1 MNDNTEKLIYY
12 KKILIFGVEGSG
24 KTTLTKRLKT
34 DTFFFWKAYIK
45 YNILHFKYIAFIT
58 SKIKIN
64 SEEDKI
70 INLNVNEIRID
81 INFLKNNELINNFLF
96 ECQCA
101 LFLIDIT
108 NPDSFALVKE
118 LIKIINI
125 DKYPYLNEILVINKI
140 DLESE
145 RIVSNFEIK
154 KYLEKNKMLDSIEI
168 SIKEEINIKE
178 LCEKMNKVLNQSG
191 DLIPLNKVLEV
202 NRKNIKFFKKQNEI
216 NLVLI
221 GNSTVGKSAFL
232 YQYSKNQF
240 MENLGGSPGLNKEMI
255 PIKIDNINYNLIIW
269 DESGA
274 KRFRSRPKKYYQ
286 KANGFLLLFD
296 VTYKESFDEI
306 GSWISI
312 VKDYVDNLSNI
323 SIYLLGNRIGE
334 DSRVITKEKAEE
346 MAKSLG
352 IKYFE
357 INVKLNL
364 NIREVMARII
374 MECHMRAQNYSKS
387 AKQKL
392 FKYLD
397 Y

>member
-1 MNDNTEKLIYY
+1 MS
-12 KKILIFGVEGSG
+12 V
-24 KTTLTKRLKT
+24 
-34 DTFFFWKAYIK
+34 K

-70 INLNVNEIRID
+70 INLNVHEIRID
-81 INFLKNNELINNFLF
+81 INFLKNSELINNFLF

-118 LIKIINI
+118 LIKMINI
-125 DKYPYLNEILVINKI
+125 DKYPYLNEILIINKI

-145 RIVSNFEIK
+145 RIVSNIEIK
-154 KYLEKNKMLDSIEI
+154 KYLEKIKMLDSIEI

-191 DLIPLNKVLEV
+191 DLIPLNKVSEV

-240 MENLGGSPGLNKEMI
+240 MENLGGSPGLDKEMI

-274 KRFRSRPKKYYQ
+274 KRFRSRPKKYYE

-312 VKDYVDNLSNI
+312 V
-323 SIYLLGNRIGE
+323 
-334 DSRVITKEKAEE
+334 
-346 MAKSLG
+346 
-352 IKYFE
+352 
-357 INVKLNL
+357 
-364 NIREVMARII
+364 
-374 MECHMRAQNYSKS
+374 
-387 AKQKL
+387 
-392 FKYLD
+392 
-397 Y
+397 

>member
-1 MNDNTEKLIYY
+1 MS
-12 KKILIFGVEGSG
+12 V
-24 KTTLTKRLKT
+24 
-34 DTFFFWKAYIK
+34 K

-70 INLNVNEIRID
+70 INLNVYEIRID

-118 LIKIINI
+118 LIKMINI

-145 RIVSNFEIK
+145 RIVSNIEIK

-240 MENLGGSPGLNKEMI
+240 MENLGGTPGLDKEMI

-274 KRFRSRPKKYYQ
+274 KRFRSRPKKYYE

-296 VTYKESFDEI
+296 VTSKESFDEI

-334 DSRVITKEKAEE
+334 DNRVITKEKAEE